1 MADTSEFQASTDL
14 APALTEAETSSR
26 LYNADLAP
34 ATDRHWQARSLVT
47 MWLSDVHSI
56 GGYTFAAGLFFF
68 GLVGWQV
75 LIALIIGILLV
86 NVGMNYMG
94 YAGQQ
99 TGVPYPV
106 LSRVSF
112 GVLGSNIPAL
122 IRAIVAIAW
131 YGIQTYLA
139 SVAVVVLAL
148 RVWPGLGSLTHGG
161 FLGLSPL
168 GWAAFMLLWLL
179 QLGVMQGGMQSI
191 RKYQDWAGPIIWVLM
206 IILAVWIGIKAHGN
220 LTINVSNNVVSGGD
234 TVVKFLAAISLTV
247 AYFSTLLCNFCDFS
261 RFAPTK
267 RAVRHGNFWG
277 LPVNFTAF
285 AILSV
290 VVTSGTIVVYG
301 KAITDPVLLVGKI
314 HNTAAL
320 VVGAIAFIVA
330 TIGINIV
337 ANFVSPAYDL
347 ANVAPNHITFK
358 RGGWIT
364 ATIALVVLPWKLY
377 SSPAVVNYFL
387 GGLAA
392 FLGPLFAIIMVDYY
406 LVRRQRVD
414 IRALYQTQE
423 DAPYFYHRGVN
434 LQAVAAFVPAAA
446 IAAIVALVPTFS
458 EVAPFSWF
466 IGAFLGGGLYYGI
479 ARNSVSVEMIKKPA

>member
-1 MADTSEFQASTDL
+1 MSSGSETQASIEPHDL
-14 APALTEAETSSR
+14 TSAETSSR
-26 LYNADLAP
+26 LYNDDLAP
-34 ATDRHWQARSLVT
+34 AADRHWRAASLVT

-75 LIALIIGILLV
+75 LIALIIGIVLV

-94 YAGQQ
+94 YAGQA

-106 LSRVSF
+106 LSRISF

-139 SVAVVVLAL
+139 SVAVVVLAVA
-148 RVWPGLGSLTHGG
+148 VWPGLRGLTHGG

-179 QLGVMQGGMQSI
+179 QLGVMQGGMQRI
-191 RKYQDWAGPIIWVLM
+191 RRYQDWAGPIIWALM
-206 IILAVWIGIKAHGN
+206 IVLAVWIGIEAHGR
-220 LTINVSNNVVSGGD
+220 LSLDVTTHVVSGGGA
-234 TVVKFLAAISLTV
+234 VVKFLAAISLTV

-261 RFAPTK
+261 RFAPSR
-267 RAVRHGNFWG
+267 RAVRWGNFFG

-285 AILSV
+285 AVLSV

-301 KAITDPVLLVGKI
+301 NAITDPVLLVGRI

-320 VVGAIAFIVA
+320 VVGAVAFIVA

-347 ANVAPNHITFK
+347 ANVAPRHITFK
-358 RGGWIT
+358 RGGWLT
-364 ATIALVVLPWKLY
+364 AVIALVVLPWKLY

-392 FLGPLFAIIMVDYY
+392 FLGPLFAIILVDYY
-406 LVRRQRVD
+406 LLRRQQVD
-414 IRALYQTQE
+414 VRALYQMRE
-423 DAPYFYHRGVN
+423 DAPYFYRRGVN
-434 LQAVAAFVPAAA
+434 PQAVQAFVPAAVV
-446 IAAIVALVPTFS
+446 AAVIALVPTFS
-458 EVAPFSWF
+458 AVAPFSWF
-466 IGAFLGGGLYYGI
+466 IGAFLGGGLYCLI
-479 ARNSVSVEMIKKPA
+479 ARRSVSVHLVGKPA